1 MFAWHKKIF
10 SNTDKLPNETEKF
23 CEEFFLSCQRFF
35 ERNSQGIKPNSN
47 EWFSEEY

>member
-1 MFAWHKKIF
+1 MFAWHKKVF

-23 CEEFFLSCQRFF
+23 CEEFFLSCHRFF